1 MTHRPTAPIVLSATA
16 LLGAALACST
26 PAAPEPAA
34 APDSRSAA
42 EPDATTRPLMNK
54 RILFVL
60 TSHATIGTEG
70 KPTGAYLSEVTHPF
84 DVLQHAGATIDFV
97 SVKGGAVPLDGVDRK
112 DPINAKYLDDTA
124 FMQRLQTTAAPG
136 DVDPTR
142 YDAVFFAGG
151 HGTMWDFPGATDLAR
166 IAGAV
171 YDRGGVVA
179 AVCHGPAGLLGV
191 TLADGTPLVAGK
203 RVAAFTNDEER
214 AVGLAETVPFLLAD
228 ALVAKGATHVPAA
241 NWQPQVVVSER
252 LVTGQNPASAGGVAQ
267 GVVELL
273 TGRE

>member
-1 MTHRPTAPIVLSATA
+1 MELPHG
-16 LLGAALACST
+16 LG
-26 PAAPEPAA
+26 
-34 APDSRSAA
+34 RVH
-42 EPDATTRPLMNK
+42 PLVVMNK

-60 TSHATIGTEG
+60 TSHANIGTGGAGG
-70 KPTGAYLSEVTHPF
+70 KPTGAYLSEITHPF
-84 DVLQHAGATIDFV
+84 EVLQHAGATIDFV

-112 DPINAKYLDDTA
+112 DPINAKYLDDA
-124 FMQRLQTTAAPG
+124 GFMQRLQTTAAPA
-136 DVDPTR
+136 DVDATR

-214 AVGLAETVPFLLAD
+214 AAGLAETVPFLLAD

-252 LVTGQNPASAGGVAQ
+252 LVTGQNPASAGGVAR